1 MISEKKEILEDI
13 LLKEQRGNKPSG
25 GRGNKPSG
33 GGGGT
38 GKSGGSGN
46 TGGNTGGSGT
56 GGTPA
61 PKQDPKPESAPAPK
75 EQPTITRQEPL
86 PEPGPKKDV
95 NFCKCWTEGNYFEE
109 DFLKEERNSMAN
121 KFYSYASRQKISK
134 GTFDRVEANVA
145 SKNCGDSNCLFYQN
159 PTIRELSRAQVATSN
174 LTNTQNL
181 YEVWKETIDQKKAA
195 ESKPAEP
202 ETPKSTLGYSNLSDP
217 SDFFKAAQNETL
229 FKLNKNNFG
238 TNLRDLKSLYDS
250 SVNFKEKRNCR
261 NTADV
266 YLNLY
271 NNGIENSFGDP
282 DSSEEEDYEVRK
294 KYWYGF
300 LNVLLTIKSNL
311 RKCVANKI
319 SFDDDVANP
328 IASISN
334 IWEINMFDN
343 KTSRKDKEAMAL
355 AKQNLATEQSV
366 IRKKLIE
373 YKEMKTLKESVR
385 NKILL
390 TKENKDKKV
399 NKISENLYKI
409 AGDFY
414 NDRYDVFFNKYV
426 KLKESYKKSKMFLME
441 GDSDNFKN
449 AFVRVFKGDEEELV
463 RVAIPWFTSKLGL
476 EGTVKTE
483 VEEKLKNKYSGD
495 AIADLFED
503 DWSDIVVLSIINN
516 AKSDVSEPTNAMDA
530 VEKALMSNM
539 RADFKEDLKNSIKNL
554 IYPVQDS
561 RKTEI
566 VNLANE
572 LKNAILASKDGEE
585 SQDDTDSK
593 VDDIFS

>member
-1 MISEKKEILEDI
+1 MEMGLKKIID
-13 LLKEQRGNKPSG
+13 EQV
-25 GRGNKPSG
+25 
-33 GGGGT
+33 T
-38 GKSGGSGN
+38 GGSGGPGKKGN
-46 TGGNTGGSGT
+46 TGGGPGKTGGAGKTGGNTGGSS
-56 GGTPA
+56 GGGVTPA
-61 PKQDPKPESAPAPK
+61 VTQQPAVTPTVTASPPPVTPPITKQDPVTKKEPKPLASC
-75 EQPTITRQEPL
+75 
-86 PEPGPKKDV
+86 V
-95 NFCKCWTEGNYFEE
+95 CWTTGNFFKKFGDKSITMADDFHIFARKKLAKTGSFAEGGT
-109 DFLKEERNSMAN
+109 
-121 KFYSYASRQKISK
+121 YSQRELRIQ
-134 GTFDRVEANVA
+134 TM
-145 SKNCGDSNCLFYQN
+145 CGDTNCLPHQT
-159 PTIRELSRAQVATSN
+159 PLTREIAGISINDNETLFD
-174 LTNTQNL
+174 
-181 YEVWKETIDQKKAA
+181 VWENSKIEKP
-195 ESKPAEP
+195 KPAEP
-202 ETPKSTLGYSNLSDP
+202 EPVKSTIGYLNLSDP
-217 SDFFKAAQNETL
+217 SDFFSSAQNTVL
-229 FKLNKNNFG
+229 FKTNKNDFA
-238 TNLRDLKSLYDS
+238 TNWRDLKNLYDS

-261 NTADV
+261 DTADA

-311 RKCVANKI
+311 RKCVANGIK
-319 SFDDDVANP
+319 FDDDVANS

-414 NDRYDVFFNKYV
+414 NDRYDVFFEKYV
-426 KLKESYKKSKMFLME
+426 RLKESYKKSKMFLTE
-441 GDSDNFKN
+441 GASDNFKN

-476 EGTVKTE
+476 EGTVKAE
-483 VEEKLKNKYSGD
+483 VEEKLRNKYSGD
-495 AIADLFED
+495 DIADLFED
-503 DWSDIVVLSIINN
+503 DWSDIVVSSIINN

-585 SQDDTDSK
+585 SQEDTDSK

>member
-1 MISEKKEILEDI
+1 L
-13 LLKEQRGNKPSG
+13 
-25 GRGNKPSG
+25 
-33 GGGGT
+33 
-38 GKSGGSGN
+38 
-46 TGGNTGGSGT
+46 
-56 GGTPA
+56 A
-61 PKQDPKPESAPAPK
+61 
-75 EQPTITRQEPL
+75 
-86 PEPGPKKDV
+86 
-95 NFCKCWTEGNYFEE
+95 
-109 DFLKEERNSMAN
+109 
-121 KFYSYASRQKISK
+121 
-134 GTFDRVEANVA
+134 
-145 SKNCGDSNCLFYQN
+145 
-159 PTIRELSRAQVATSN
+159 
-174 LTNTQNL
+174 
-181 YEVWKETIDQKKAA
+181 KA
-195 ESKPAEP
+195 
-202 ETPKSTLGYSNLSDP
+202 
-217 SDFFKAAQNETL
+217 
-229 FKLNKNNFG
+229 
-238 TNLRDLKSLYDS
+238 
-250 SVNFKEKRNCR
+250 
-261 NTADV
+261 
-266 YLNLY
+266 
-271 NNGIENSFGDP
+271 
-282 DSSEEEDYEVRK
+282 
-294 KYWYGF
+294 
-300 LNVLLTIKSNL
+300 KSNV
-311 RKCVANKI
+311 K
-319 SFDDDVANP
+319 
-328 IASISN
+328 SN
-334 IWEINMFDN
+334 VR
-343 KTSRKDKEAMAL
+343 S
-355 AKQNLATEQSV
+355 EQLV

-414 NDRYDVFFNKYV
+414 NDRHDVFFEKYV
-426 KLKESYKKSKMFLME
+426 RLKESYKKSKMFLTE

-476 EGTVKTE
+476 EGTVKAE

-495 AIADLFED
+495 DIADLFED

-572 LKNAILASKDGEE
+572 LKNAILSSKDGEE
-585 SQDDTDSK
+585 SQEDTDSK

>member
-1 MISEKKEILEDI
+1 MESGINLINNLLEQAPPPKKG
-13 LLKEQRGNKPSG
+13 KGAPPPKKG
-25 GRGNKPSG
+25 K
-33 GGGGT
+33 GT
-38 GKSGGSGN
+38 PPPKKGGSGN
-46 TGGNTGGSGT
+46 TGGTTGGSG
-56 GGTPA
+56 GGVTPTVT
-61 PKQDPKPESAPAPK
+61 QQPAVT
-75 EQPTITRQEPL
+75 PTVTASPPPVTPPIQRQQPL

-95 NFCKCWTEGNYFEE
+95 NFCKCWTEGNFFEE
-109 DFLKEERNSMAN
+109 DFPKEERNSMAN

-195 ESKPAEP
+195 EEKPKP
-202 ETPKSTLGYSNLSDP
+202 ELAPESPKIYLPFTDAG
-217 SDFFKAAQNETL
+217 DFFSDAKGEKIYTVGSPT
-229 FKLNKNNFG
+229 FRKNLDDLQLIYN
-238 TNLRDLKSLYDS
+238 TKDCKLKSQMYYDLYERS
-250 SVNFKEKRNCR
+250 
-261 NTADV
+261 AH
-266 YLNLY
+266 L
-271 NNGIENSFGDP
+271 SFGDP
-282 DSSEEEDYEVRK
+282 DKSEYTNYEITS
-294 KYWYGF
+294 KYWYNF
-300 LNVLLTIKSNL
+300 LETLMEIKESLKICKNEL
-311 RKCVANKI
+311 KPEIMNKI
-319 SFDDDVANP
+319 SKILDTSVWNLNLQRVGY
-328 IASISN
+328 SKK
-334 IWEINMFDN
+334 DN
-343 KTSRKDKEAMAL
+343 ENL
-355 AKQNLATEQSV
+355 AKAKSNVKSNVRSEQLV

-414 NDRYDVFFNKYV
+414 NDRYDVFFEKYV
-426 KLKESYKKSKMFLME
+426 RLKESYKKSKMFLTE
-441 GDSDNFKN
+441 GASDNFKN

-476 EGTVKTE
+476 EGTVKAE

-495 AIADLFED
+495 DIADLFED

-585 SQDDTDSK
+585 SQEDTDSK